1 LFCSLREVHLVAG
14 KKDEQLRFQ
23 ASLLEA
29 VGQSVIATDLEG
41 EVLYWNRAA
50 EEIYGW
56 SSEEALGRSL
66 KDLTVYEEALEKAE
80 EVGSELRAGR
90 AWSGETLLRRKDGS
104 YVPVLGTATPLFDDR
119 GNVVGMIGVSTD
131 ISERNALEEQLHHQA
146 FHDPLTGLPN
156 RALFMDRL
164 EHALTRAN
172 RRGTK
177 VAVLFMDLDNFK
189 VINDSLGHKAGDQ
202 LLIAVAERL
211 KACLRPEDTAAR
223 LGGDEFT
230 ILVEDVAGVGD
241 VARIA
246 ERIAEMLRPPFPL
259 GEEVFAT
266 VSIGVALNGPA
277 QGQPA
282 DLLLRHAD
290 LAMYR
295 AKRRG
300 KARYEVFEP
309 SMDSAFTRPVL
320 QRWRRRDNLLL
331 GLVLIALAAV
341 GWAYV
346 AYQAASTGSMA
357 SALGS
362 MQMGSKGEAALFLL
376 AWTAMMMAMMVPA
389 TLPLI
394 LLYHTIA
401 RDRLSLLQA
410 RVGVVTLLVGY
421 LAVWAMAGLPVYA
434 YNSLAGAAGS
444 LVAVLPALLLIVGGA
459 YQFTPLKRI
468 CHARCSSPF
477 FFLMHNWDPGATGA
491 LRLGMVHGVDCLG
504 CCAGLMVGLVALGA
518 TNLAW
523 MLTAAVI
530 IFAEKTIPKSHRIAR
545 PLGVVML
552 SGGVVLLVTS
562 LLGGMAPGMESM

>member
-1 LFCSLREVHLVAG
+1 MVAG

-23 ASLLEA
+23 ARLLDA

-41 EVLYWNRAA
+41 KVLYWNRAA

-56 SSEEALGRSL
+56 SSEEALGRRL
-66 KDLTVYEEALEKAE
+66 RDLTVSEGSLEKAE

-104 YVPVLGTATPLFDDR
+104 YVTVLGTATPLFDDR

-131 ISERNALEEQLHHQA
+131 ISERKALEEQLHHQA

-164 EHALTRAN
+164 EHAFIRAN

-189 VINDSLGHKAGDQ
+189 VINDSLGHKAGDL

-230 ILVEDVAGVGD
+230 ILVEDVASVGD

-246 ERIAEMLRPPFPL
+246 GRIADILRPPFAL
-259 GEEVFAT
+259 GDQEVFAT
-266 VSIGVALNGPA
+266 ANIGVALNGPA

-282 DLLLRHAD
+282 DLLRHAD

-309 SMDSAFTRPVL
+309 SMDSAFTPPVL

-346 AYQAASTGSMA
+346 AYQAASMGSMH
-357 SALGS
+357 SALGV
-362 MQMGSKGEAALFLL
+362 MQMGRKGEAALFLL
-376 AWTAMMMAMMVPA
+376 AWTAMMVAMMVPA

-394 LLYHTIA
+394 LLYRTIA
-401 RDRLSLLQA
+401 RDRLSLGRA

-421 LAVWAMAGLPVYA
+421 MAVWAMVGLPVYA

-444 LVAVLPALLLIVGGA
+444 LAAVLPALLLIVGGA

-477 FFLMHNWDPGATGA
+477 FFLMHNWDPGVNGA
-491 LRLGMVHGVDCLG
+491 LRLGMVHGIDCLG
-504 CCAGLMVGLVALGA
+504 CCAGLMVGLVALGT

-530 IFAEKTIPKSHRIAR
+530 IFAEKTIPNSHRIAR
-545 PLGVVML
+545 PLGVAML

-562 LLGGMAPGMESM
+562 LLSGMESM